1 MSSSR
6 DHHGK
11 RSSKYPDKS
20 YSDKH
25 HSDKHH
31 SSDGRHQSS
40 KAKPSSS
47 GSYPLSFIFVVN
59 RLGFYDAPP
68 LDPETEIDYCRDKWM
83 NTLPPR
89 VWYGYTR
96 EYESRVMKYYDGSVT
111 VASEYYWSRGSL
123 GQPGYICKMEEDG
136 SMSVAEE
143 FSSRGVFSCNPHL
156 PLVIIPEDPTTCAL
170 TNQKKVMHA
179 LHFVHALNPDGI
191 SYASTDDLSQI
202 PIQYSA
208 CQKHLDGA
216 RSSLIP
222 SLVPPSYEPPTTPPR
237 RSRGL
242 SGDLGILLGMM
253 AFSRNTVEEVFVGRS
268 PLWRNRVWHESDHLP
283 RLYPTDTRQCP
294 VGFLVVVCLDPDN
307 PGSTHERLQ
316 SFQWG
321 NSAIVKEPSSSKR

>member
-1 MSSSR
+1 M
-6 DHHGK
+6 
-11 RSSKYPDKS
+11 
-20 YSDKH
+20 
-25 HSDKHH
+25 
-31 SSDGRHQSS
+31 
-40 KAKPSSS
+40 
-47 GSYPLSFIFVVN
+47 SFIFVVN

-283 RLYPTDTRQCP
+283 RLCTPLAQPPESRGPLTEVQKTQLIPANAPSASWWSCAWTPTTP
-294 VGFLVVVCLDPDN
+294 A
-307 PGSTHERLQ
+307 RLT
-316 SFQWG
+316 SG
-321 NSAIVKEPSSSKR
+321 CKASSGEIARS